1 MQRQAIKD
9 ILEAIGFVAIIASLV
24 FVGIETRHG
33 AIQTEQNTRALQIS
47 AYQDL
52 IDNISEL
59 NRLTLENPEV
69 AALMYK
75 AFKTEDELTE
85 LESFRL
91 SRAFF
96 MRLRHGDM
104 AYVQFE
110 RGAINEE
117 QLRSVLSPLNIT
129 HPRVQVFWNLAQDN
143 FAQAYRDYM
152 NQLIE
157 ESNAEQ

>member
-59 NRLTLENPEV
+59 NRPTLENPEV
-69 AALMYK
+69 AALMYM

-117 QLRSVLSPLNIT
+117 QLRSVLSPLNIA
-129 HPRVQVFWNLAQDN
+129 HPRVQTFWNLSQDN